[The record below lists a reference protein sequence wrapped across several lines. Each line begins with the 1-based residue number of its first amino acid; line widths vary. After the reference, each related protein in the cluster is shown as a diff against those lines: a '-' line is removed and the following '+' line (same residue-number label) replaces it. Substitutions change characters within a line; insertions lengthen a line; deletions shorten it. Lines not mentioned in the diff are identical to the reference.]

1 MRIVIFSESFLPLRT
16 GVAKHTYELA
26 LNLHRRGHEVILIT
40 GNFEGDEYPFRV
52 VKIGDVGR
60 VYANGSYT
68 YFIKASPFKLKKVL
82 SEIHSERPIDAFHNQ
97 GPLGPPLS
105 MLSALMMKKVDSKV
119 VRVGTFHSKRM
130 GSPGPLKWISPALSY
145 LIRQHHFLT
154 APSRSTA
161 REMEELFGVSVR
173 VVPNAID
180 TSYFNPSVP
189 PYGPLMDGKR
199 NVLYVG
205 RFDERK
211 GVDVLVR
218 AWNKVSAL
226 RDDVRLV
233 MVGDGP
239 LRGLV
244 EDYRKRLGN
253 IVIFDDIPMG
263 DERLPMIYRS
273 SDFCVFPAKG
283 GEAFGIVILEAFA
296 SGKTAV
302 VSDIEGYN
310 EVACPECALLV
321 PPEDEDALSEAILKL
336 LGDEELLKGLSQ
348 KALQRGLEFSW
359 DRVVRQ
365 FEELYSSRGQL

>member
-26 LNLHRRGHEVILIT
+26 LNLQRRGHEVILIT
-40 GNFEGDEYPFRV
+40 GNFEGDGYPFRV
-52 VKIGDVGR
+52 IKIGDVGR

-68 YFIKASPFKLKKVL
+68 YFIKASPFKLKNVL
-82 SEIHSERPIDAFHNQ
+82 SKIHAEKPIGAFHNQ

-105 MLSALMMKKVDSKV
+105 MLSALMMKKVDGSV
-119 VRVGTFHSKRM
+119 VRVGSFHSKRM
-130 GSPGPLKWISPALSY
+130 GSPGPLRVLSPLLSY
-145 LIRQHHFLT
+145 LMRQHDVLT

-161 REMEELFGVSVR
+161 REMEDLFGVSVK
-173 VVPNAID
+173 VIPNAID

-189 PYGPLMDGKR
+189 PYGPLMDGRR

-211 GVDVLVR
+211 GVDVLMG
-218 AWNKVSAL
+218 AWERVSASM
-226 RDDVRLV
+226 RDVRLV

-239 LRGLV
+239 LRDMV
-244 EDYRKRLGN
+244 EGYRRRLGN
-253 IVIFDDIPMG
+253 ILVFDDIPMG

-273 SDFCVFPAKG
+273 ADFCVFPAKG

-310 EVACPECALLV
+310 EVACPECALLI
-321 PPEDEDALSEAILKL
+321 PAGDEGALSDAIMRLLADGKL
-336 LGDEELLKGLSQ
+336 LSGLSER
-348 KALQRGLEFSW
+348 ALRRGMEFSW
-359 DRVVRQ
+359 ERVVER
-365 FEELYSSRGQL
+365 FEELYTSGRQL

>member
-26 LNLHRRGHEVILIT
+26 LNLHKRGHEVILIT
-40 GNFEGDEYPFRV
+40 GDFEGEDYPFRV
-52 VKIGDVGR
+52 IKIGKVGR

-82 SEIHSERPIDAFHNQ
+82 SRIHSEKPIDAFHNQ

-105 MLSALMMKKVDSKV
+105 MLSALMMKRVDSRV

-130 GSPGPLKWISPALSY
+130 GSPGPLRLVAPALSY
-145 LIRQHHFLT
+145 LIKQHHFLT

-161 REMEELFGVSVR
+161 REMEELFGVSVQ

-189 PYGPLMDGKR
+189 PYRPLMDGRR

-211 GVDVLVR
+211 GVDTLME
-218 AWNKVSAL
+218 AWEKVSSAFSN
-226 RDDVRLV
+226 VRLV

-239 LRGLV
+239 LRDLV
-244 EDYRKRLGN
+244 EEYRKRLHN
-253 IVIFDDIPMG
+253 IVVYDDIPMG

-321 PPEDEDALSEAILKL
+321 PPEDSVALSRAISKLLMDDALLRRLSE
-336 LGDEELLKGLSQ
+336 
-348 KALQRGLEFSW
+348 KALQRGMEFSW
-359 DRVVRQ
+359 DRVVKQ
-365 FEELYSSRGQL
+365 FEELYSRGQL